1 MHLSRDLLRT
11 PVSWRPEPMSF
22 LRSIA
27 YSVAMICDTIPPL
40 LVIRRKVRNGSDIPF
55 AASLAAV
62 NGKAEERDVFS

>member
-1 MHLSRDLLRT
+1 
-11 PVSWRPEPMSF
+11 MSF

-55 AASLAAV
+55 AASLTAV